1 MTTEQYTL
9 VTGEI
14 SYHITADE
22 GMTFM
27 RDNQDF
33 GNEVWLGYRYR
44 DSQGNVLDT
53 PIFEQ
58 PSDYTEAVIEED
70 DDTAEDDET
79 IVEQIRKLL
88 NE

>member
-1 MTTEQYTL
+1 MIQEQYAL
-9 VTGEI
+9 ANGEI

-27 RDNQDF
+27 KDDQDF
-33 GNEVWLGYRYR
+33 GNEIWLGYRYR

-53 PIFEQ
+53 PILEQ
-58 PSDYTEAVIEED
+58 PSDYTEVATEG
-70 DDTAEDDET
+70 DDEV
-79 IVEQIRKLL
+79 IVEQIRELL